1 MSVLMNTIGINR
13 GYLFISSSK
22 TAQTNEHF
30 VDAYRDGHA
39 FRETQDFLDLAASA
53 VHRPPFLVFS
63 HNWNQP
69 LGSCHILS
77 GLTFL

>member
-1 MSVLMNTIGINR
+1 MSVLNAIEITR
-13 GYLFISSSK
+13 ECLFISTSK
-22 TAQTNEHF
+22 QPKLINTLGMHTEVVMLLRKPRIPRSGNLCLSQT
-30 VDAYRDGHA
+30 
-39 FRETQDFLDLAASA
+39 L
-53 VHRPPFLVFS
+53 FLVFS